1 MHDWHRV
8 GSGSLTPLTPISMQD
23 IKAHM
28 LTPNGVGVDTSLQYQ
43 QGKSLFFSSYHQ
55 TTSFSLFSFYFEL
68 AVWFCA
74 PRHLFTCNL
83 QFDCTTKQNSSYTK
97 IDHFYFVLA
106 GLFEWGLLLLL
117 LLLFYY
123 FIFSKRNLCIRN
135 DCMFA
140 LFICFVSIFRL
151 ESLDFPSLGGPLA
164 ERFVYVVV
172 VLFIRRHRWS
182 FGLHCRYWRLSR

>member
-43 QGKSLFFSSYHQ
+43 QGKSFFFSSYHQ
-55 TTSFSLFSFYFEL
+55 TTSFSLFSFYIEL

-74 PRHLFTCNL
+74 PRHLFTCNS

-117 LLLFYY
+117 LLLLFYY
-123 FIFSKRNLCIRN
+123 FYFFKKKSLHSQWLHVCIIHLFCFHFSTWITW
-135 DCMFA
+135 
-140 LFICFVSIFRL
+140 LF
-151 ESLDFPSLGGPLA
+151 FPWRTSGWT
-164 ERFVYVVV
+164 FCVCCCCCVVY
-172 VLFIRRHRWS
+172 
-182 FGLHCRYWRLSR
+182 